1 MASSISPTLISRD
14 VPIRFSYPD
23 PRPLIFSKYWYQV
36 SIRYS
41 DTLTNIFLDNT
52 AALRKEDLHPSCSL
66 IVFFCWNKVY
76 TFICLFLILHML
88 LQQWPT
94 TFLVLAGESVALHCD
109 SRPSCTASLSVCVKL
124 HGRVACLFDMCSTSP
139 RLPVLHDLLYEI
151 VTGKWSQCNVMQRW

>member
-23 PRPLIFSKYWYQV
+23 PRPLIFSKYRYQV

-88 LQQWPT
+88 LQHWPT

-109 SRPSCTASLSVCVKL
+109 SRPSCTASWSVCETQPTLGTSISSTVFFTFRKIRKITFPHDFVTFGSKL
-124 HGRVACLFDMCSTSP
+124 EH
-139 RLPVLHDLLYEI
+139 RLRR
-151 VTGKWSQCNVMQRW
+151 K